1 MLFYKAVCWI
11 LYGCT
16 DLCYSVLDVS
26 LKEKKTK
33 DCQTM
38 PIVGKK
44 ICIKWNMSNQ
54 QEHIWIKCRM
64 MTITVKKFHMLFN
77 KHLNVK
83 HLKEIKKIENLKVE
97 TVSTFN
103 SEISNLKHSFSFENK
118 LFEFKRPNI
127 FE

>member
-1 MLFYKAVCWI
+1 
-11 LYGCT
+11 
-16 DLCYSVLDVS
+16 
-26 LKEKKTK
+26 
-33 DCQTM
+33 
-38 PIVGKK
+38 
-44 ICIKWNMSNQ
+44 
-54 QEHIWIKCRM
+54 
-64 MTITVKKFHMLFN
+64 MLFN